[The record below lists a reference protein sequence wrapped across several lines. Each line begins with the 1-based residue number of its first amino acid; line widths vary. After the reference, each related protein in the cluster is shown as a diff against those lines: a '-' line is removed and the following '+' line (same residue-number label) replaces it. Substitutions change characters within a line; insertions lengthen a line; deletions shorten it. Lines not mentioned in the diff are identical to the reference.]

1 MNKNLREMFVKKKSK
16 DEKTTFNS
24 MRLSI
29 GFCLLILSLIKREV
43 YKIPLEGGDDSFFKK
58 MILEYLNTKLD
69 RHI

>member
-16 DEKTTFNS
+16 DEKTAFNS

-43 YKIPLEGGDDSFFKK
+43 YKIPLEGGDDSFFKR

>member
-16 DEKTTFNS
+16 DEKTAFNS

-43 YKIPLEGGDDSFFKK
+43 YKTPLEGGDDSFLKK
-58 MILEYLNTKLD
+58 MILEYFNTKLD
-69 RHI
+69 